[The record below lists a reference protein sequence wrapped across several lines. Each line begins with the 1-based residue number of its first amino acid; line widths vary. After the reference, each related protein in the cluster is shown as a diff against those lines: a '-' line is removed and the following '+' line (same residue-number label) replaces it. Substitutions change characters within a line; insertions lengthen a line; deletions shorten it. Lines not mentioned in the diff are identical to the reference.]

1 MTEHAYRYPGN
12 PALPRHLAVI
22 MDGNGRWARARG
34 LPRVAGHRQGLA
46 RARELVVA
54 CGELGIPYL
63 TLFAFSSE
71 NWQRPP
77 EEVRTLLDLF
87 MQALDREAQKLHQ
100 HNVRLRILG
109 ERSRFGPRLVEGIRA
124 AEALTARNTGLVLHI
139 AANYGGRWDITR
151 ACARL
156 AEACVRGELSPAD
169 ITPEHLAARLS
180 LGEAP
185 DPDLF
190 IRSGG
195 ESRISNF
202 LLWHLAYTELYFT
215 PVLWPDFDRAQLE
228 QALAW
233 YAGRQRR
240 FGRTGEQV
248 EAARHA

>member
-1 MTEHAYRYPGN
+1 MTDHTCRTPCN
-12 PALPRHLAVI
+12 SALPRHLAVI

-34 LPRVAGHRQGLA
+34 LPRVAGHRQGLS
-46 RARELVVA
+46 RARELVAA

-87 MQALDREAQKLHQ
+87 MKALDREVQKLHQ
-100 HNVRLRILG
+100 HNVRLRIIG
-109 ERSRFGPRLVEGIRA
+109 EQSRFGPLLVARIRA

-139 AANYGGRWDITR
+139 AANYGGRWDIAR

-156 AEACVRGELSPAD
+156 AEACARGELAPGD
-169 ITPEHLAARLS
+169 ITPEHVAPLLS

-185 DPDLF
+185 EPDLF

-228 QALAW
+228 LALAW
-233 YAGRQRR
+233 YAGRERR
-240 FGRTGEQV
+240 FGRTSEQV